1 MLKNGT
7 GACLASH
14 YLRLAKTAVVA
25 GGAGSSVAVSW
36 ILDPNGRKYFRS
48 GAWVGLFFLVLQ
60 APARRVLSQQSVV
73 QHRKADLLAHVCC
86 LCRLKT
92 AAPPL
97 CNKSALLT
105 GGICSR

>member
-48 GAWVGLFFLVLQ
+48 GAWVGLLFIVLQ
-60 APARRVLSQQSVV
+60 ASPRRAIV
-73 QHRKADLLAHVCC
+73 QRE
-86 LCRLKT
+86 
-92 AAPPL
+92 P
-97 CNKSALLT
+97 
-105 GGICSR
+105 